1 MKENIALNALICRH
15 ARDLL
20 TTQGWPEHTDIDQCD
35 PVKYPGWINIY
46 VRLDAVGL
54 TTLLPTLVKIT
65 PEPEASLLHGAV
77 LKLAGTPAEMILS
90 GSRYADAPVLPGDG
104 TQITFPY
111 AGEWLM
117 EMEIRAVTDGIRRA
131 IRDVCTQVMED
142 ARRIEAALATTGAT
156 LFVRQTRRFRLV
168 VKESDQPGWLDE
180 DDARLPD
187 VLEAILDRGA
197 RLSSVEV
204 LIVSDMAE
212 HILSWGLM
220 SDILRLP
227 NEPSR
232 RWFDRYLLQDVVME
246 ARREI
251 DSMRSALA
259 AVRLPQ

>member
-1 MKENIALNALICRH
+1 M
-15 ARDLL
+15 
-20 TTQGWPEHTDIDQCD
+20 
-35 PVKYPGWINIY
+35 
-46 VRLDAVGL
+46 
-54 TTLLPTLVKIT
+54 
-65 PEPEASLLHGAV
+65 
-77 LKLAGTPAEMILS
+77 
-90 GSRYADAPVLPGDG
+90 
-104 TQITFPY
+104 
-111 AGEWLM
+111 
-117 EMEIRAVTDGIRRA
+117 
-131 IRDVCTQVMED
+131 
-142 ARRIEAALATTGAT
+142 
-156 LFVRQTRRFRLV
+156 

>member
-1 MKENIALNALICRH
+1 MQENTALNALICRR

-20 TTQGWPEHTDIDQCD
+20 AARGWPEHTDIDQRE
-35 PVKYPGWINIY
+35 PVKWPGWISIY
-46 VRLDAVGL
+46 VRLDAADL
-54 TTLLPTLVKIT
+54 ATLLATLVST
-65 PEPEASLLHGAV
+65 ESVAARLNDAV
-77 LKLAGTPAEMILS
+77 HKLAGTAAEMVLS
-90 GSRYADAPVLPGDG
+90 GSRYADAPMLPGDG

-111 AGEWLM
+111 AGEWLT
-117 EMEIRAVTDGIRRA
+117 EAEIQAVTDGIRRA
-131 IRDVCTQVMED
+131 VRDVCTQVVED
-142 ARRIEAALATTGAT
+142 ARCIQAALATTGAT